1 MRGNGTKLFENSVLN
16 AFDFKGDEELLIR
29 NLLNG
34 GVEDIFTGIN
44 LGIIDHSD
52 EGKSI
57 KHEIDLL
64 KDSFKLTIN
73 RGGNIPQALEIE
85 KIIDNVSVKVKEI
98 LIKNGFGITNGQTV
112 VGAPIV
118 EKIASTV
125 SYRAFI
131 YWVLKILK
139 STGFDTKEMT
149 PVDVP
154 NETGKVI
161 YDILN
166 DSVLTSLLIVLK
178 SYEVIKMSGNK
189 GNQFEYEEEVKI
201 CNIGKEKKGVI
212 NKLEDIGATKVFE
225 GKVEDIYF
233 DYPNKKKTL
242 KQISDSS
249 FRLRV
254 KTSVD
259 GHKSYYY
266 TIKKELSDQE
276 KSELIKLGV
285 LRDRVVD
292 TRICKEKEFEID
304 FEIVKDIITRFG
316 LQEFGKRKLKYRVSY
331 EYHEQGKEDEGIKFD
346 FDKYAGKQDMLEV
359 EASMQQS
366 ISFWLKKLGLD
377 DEKKYPRMATGSTKF
392 FKNKKT
398 DEKLN

>member
-1 MRGNGTKLFENSVLN
+1 MRWNWTKLSEICVLN
-16 AFDFKGDEELLIR
+16 AFDFKWDEELLIR
-29 NLLNG
+29 NLLNWW
-34 GVEDIFTGIN
+34 VEDIFTWIN
-44 LGIIDHSD
+44 LWIIDRSD
-52 EGKSI
+52 EWKSI
-57 KHEIDLL
+57 KNEIDLL

-73 RGGNIPQALEIE
+73 RWWNIPQALEIE

-98 LIKNGFGITNGQTV
+98 LIKNWFWITDWQV
-112 VGAPIV
+112 VVWAPIV
-118 EKIASTV
+118 DKIASTV

-154 NETGKVI
+154 NETWKVI

-178 SYEVIKMSGNK
+178 SYEVIKMSWNK
-189 GNQFEYEEEVKI
+189 WNQFEYEEEVKI
-201 CNIGKEKKGVI
+201 CNIWKEKTWVI
-212 NKLEDIGATKVFE
+212 NKLEGIWATKVFE
-225 GKVEDIYF
+225 WTVEDIYF

-242 KQISDSS
+242 KQKSDSS

-254 KTSVD
+254 KTSID
-259 GHKSYYY
+259 WHKSYYY

-276 KSELIKLGV
+276 KSELIKLWV
-285 LRDRVVD
+285 LRDRLVD

-316 LQEFGKRKLKYRVSY
+316 LQEFWKRKLKYRISY
-331 EYHEQGKEDEGIKFD
+331 EYHEQWKEDEWIKFD
-346 FDKYAGKQDMLEV
+346 FDKYTWKQDMLEV

-366 ISFWLKKLGLD
+366 ISSWLKKLWLD
-377 DEKKYPRMATGSTKF
+377 DEKKYPRMATWSTKF